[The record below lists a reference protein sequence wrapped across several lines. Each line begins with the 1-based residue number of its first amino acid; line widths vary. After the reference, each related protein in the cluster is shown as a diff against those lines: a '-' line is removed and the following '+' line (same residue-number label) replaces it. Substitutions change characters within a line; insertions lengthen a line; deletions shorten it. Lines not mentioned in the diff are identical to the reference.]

1 MDDAL
6 GPHLVEQPGDG
17 GAVGEFEP
25 VEFESGVFEELLQ
38 PGFLQPNVVI
48 GVEVIDAHHGVSPLE
63 ESQGG
68 MVADEAGGTG
78 KQEFHQEKGAPVSG
92 WDSGAAGFSPWE
104 GLGAGG

>member
-1 MDDAL
+1 
-6 GPHLVEQPGDG
+6 
-17 GAVGEFEP
+17 
-25 VEFESGVFEELLQ
+25 
-38 PGFLQPNVVI
+38 
-48 GVEVIDAHHGVSPLE
+48 
-63 ESQGG
+63 